1 MSPLVEAWRMSQ
13 DANLF
18 LLKSLPAA
26 ALEDRYGA
34 RTRDVR
40 AQFKHMHDVRLR
52 WMKHAAPDLA
62 KGLEGFERDATPTR
76 AQLKKALVASGKLVE
91 TYLEQCAKTGKVKA
105 WKGPPES
112 FLCYLVAHEAHHRGL
127 AMVAMRT
134 AGRKL
139 PQEIVYGQWDW
150 GKTRSQRG

>member
-26 ALEDRYGA
+26 ALKDRYGP

-40 AQFKHMHDVRLR
+40 GQFKHMHDVRLR
-52 WMKHAAPDLA
+52 WMEHGAPDLA
-62 KGLEGFERDATPTR
+62 EGVEGFGRDDTPTR
-76 AQLKKALVASGKLVE
+76 AKLKKALVASGKVVE
-91 TYLEQCAKTGKVKA
+91 AYLEQCAKTGKVKA
-105 WKGPPES
+105 WNGPPES

-127 AMVAMRT
+127 AMVAMRS
-134 AGRKL
+134 ANRKL
-139 PQEIVYGQWDW
+139 PEETVYGQWDW
-150 GKTRSQRG
+150 GKKSSQRG